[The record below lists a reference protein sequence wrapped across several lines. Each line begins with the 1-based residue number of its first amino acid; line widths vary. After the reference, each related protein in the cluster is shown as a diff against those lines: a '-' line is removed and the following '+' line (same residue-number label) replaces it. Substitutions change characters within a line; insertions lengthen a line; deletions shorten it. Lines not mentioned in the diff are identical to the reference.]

1 VIDSSKPIDPKL
13 IDVPLNE
20 ESGYSEALA
29 AADTPDALRDACGA
43 AAREFPKS
51 MWIESHKDRV
61 EKAKENDRNKTWG
74 INYLSRFTN
83 QSPSHECTCHALRAS
98 AEAARNRHRGINF
111 PDGPVKGFRYE
122 ESSLGD
128 VFLTPM
134 SVYPIAN
141 PGRWGGAG
149 CIQVL
154 NISCNTGFLP
164 DKIQPRDYGFKH
176 QLHGTSGKGN
186 NNQSSGP
193 WITERDFP
201 EGWKETAKWFKPKEI
216 VVTDDWEQALC
227 MLLHGIVLGYGR
239 DGHAVPPAMW
249 NYASDAYPY
258 PDSYDRVL
266 ADSASTFR
274 RACRSGVY
282 GVITMTTPDNWLKPA
297 G

>member
-1 VIDSSKPIDPKL
+1 MSDSFTPIDPKL

-51 MWIESHKDRV
+51 MWIDAKDRKD
-61 EKAKENDRNKTWG
+61 KARENDKNKTWG
-74 INYLSRFTN
+74 FNYLSRYTN
-83 QSPSHECTCHALRAS
+83 QSSSHECTCHALRAS
-98 AEAARNRHRGINF
+98 AEACRNRHRGINF

-141 PGRWGGAG
+141 PRRYGGAG

-176 QLHGTSGKGN
+176 TLHGTSGKGN

-193 WITERDFP
+193 WITERNFP
-201 EGWKETAKWFKPKEI
+201 EGWKETAKHFKPKEI

-239 DGHAVPPAMW
+239 DGHAIPPSGW
-249 NYASDAYPY
+249 NAASDVYRY
-258 PDSYDRVL
+258 DDSYDRTL
-266 ADSASTFR
+266 YDSASTFR

-282 GVITMTTPDNWLKPA
+282 GIITMTTPDNWLKPA